1 MIKVKTNRAFD
12 GVEVKRTAVN
22 YADPGLPIFPEV
34 TGQTGRLKLP
44 HNTQIRNALLE
55 ITTQIVDFVSRRK
68 SGKRI
73 DRNNQTN
80 GDEPHDLMHPR
91 SFPAFS

>member
-1 MIKVKTNRAFD
+1 M
-12 GVEVKRTAVN
+12 KRTAVN

-80 GDEPHDLMHPR
+80 GDEPPDLMHPR
-91 SFPAFS
+91 NFPVFS

>member
-1 MIKVKTNRAFD
+1 LIKVKTNRAFD

-44 HNTQIRNALLE
+44 HNTHIRNALLE
-55 ITTQIVDFVSRRK
+55 ITTQIVDFVSRRN
-68 SGKRI
+68 SSERI
-73 DRNNQTN
+73 DRKTQTN
-80 GDEPHDLMHPR
+80 EDEPHDLMHPR
-91 SFPAFS
+91 NFPVFS

>member
-34 TGQTGRLKLP
+34 TGQTGRIKLP

-55 ITTQIVDFVSRRK
+55 IATQVINFVSRRN
-68 SGKRI
+68 SSERI
-73 DRNNQTN
+73 DRKTQTN
-80 GDEPHDLMHPR
+80 EDEPYGLMHPR
-91 SFPAFS
+91 NSLIF